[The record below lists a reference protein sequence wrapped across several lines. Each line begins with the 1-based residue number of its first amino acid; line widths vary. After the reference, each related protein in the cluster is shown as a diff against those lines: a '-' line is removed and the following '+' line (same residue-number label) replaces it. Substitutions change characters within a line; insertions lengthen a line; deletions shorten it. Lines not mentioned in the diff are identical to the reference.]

1 MKAKSDDI
9 DVVASVS
16 PLDLFFQTSFYWE
29 MRLFFFTKTVTDKL
43 SCATGTR
50 LSMGLTSQ
58 TDSKLSHP

>member
-29 MRLFFFTKTVTDKL
+29 MRLFFSLTKTVTDKL
-43 SCATGTR
+43 TVV
-50 LSMGLTSQ
+50 Q
-58 TDSKLSHP
+58 QEQV